1 MRFPVNRHALWQI
14 AADAGIIAV
23 AWVLAWM
30 LRFDQGRPVYYDRY
44 LDWQIVLVV
53 VAIQLSVFAL
63 AGFYNRW
70 WRYVSTRDMWSAARG
85 VSLAVLATFVV
96 FTLFEL
102 HPARVPTGVW
112 FIDLLLC
119 LAFVAGS
126 RLLARTILERPL
138 PGQVV
143 ARGKEAL
150 VVGAGDAA
158 QLVIKEMLRNPGLGY
173 TPIGI
178 VDDDPRKK
186 NMRLHGIRVL
196 GTITDLPRL
205 IRDRRPDEILIAI
218 PSASGEVRGRI
229 VETAR
234 AAGLPVKT
242 LPGLTELV
250 SGDRD
255 LALQLRPVEVEDV
268 LGREPVEVDLDSIA
282 GYVSS
287 EVVMVTG
294 AGGSIGSELCR
305 QLARLGPARLVMVD
319 HAEPALFEV
328 DRELTRERKFVAGVP
343 VVADVK
349 DKVKMRQVFDKYR
362 PAVVFHAA
370 AYKHVAMMEA
380 NPIEAVRNNTLGTRT
395 LADVAV
401 EYGARRF
408 VLVSTDKAASPKT
421 VMGQSKALCEWIVET
436 WGHRADVS
444 TQFVAVRFGNVLN
457 SSGSVIPI
465 FRRQIAKGGPVTVTH
480 AEMTRFFMTIPEA
493 VQLVVQ
499 AGALAGRGQVYVL
512 DMGEPVR
519 IMDLAENMI
528 RLSGKEPGTEIPIE
542 IIGPAPGEKLHEV
555 LVGEEEV
562 VTPTQHP
569 KIDRIS
575 RPPVESAWLS
585 EELDILQRLVDEG
598 DTLELVG
605 ELNRI
610 VHGPRRVAVPA
621 VPVGEVAEASSLTT
635 RS

>member
-1 MRFPVNRHALWQI
+1 MRIPFNRHALWQI
-14 AADAGIIAV
+14 SADAGIVAV
-23 AWVLAWM
+23 AWVLAWA

-53 VAIQLSVFAL
+53 VAIQLTVFAL

-112 FIDLLLC
+112 FIDLLVC

-126 RLLARTILERPL
+126 RLLARTLLERPR

-178 VDDDPRKK
+178 VDDDSRKK

-196 GTITDLPRL
+196 GTIDELPRL

-242 LPGLTELV
+242 LPGLAELV
-250 SGDRD
+250 SGDSD
-255 LALQLRPVEVEDV
+255 LTVQLRPVEVEDV
-268 LGREPVEVDLDSIA
+268 LGREPVEVDLDGIA

-305 QLARLGPARLVMVD
+305 QLSRLGPARLVMVD
-319 HAEPALFEV
+319 HSEPALFEV

-349 DKVKMRQVFDKYR
+349 DGAKMRHVFDKYR

-370 AYKHVAMMEA
+370 AYKHVALMEA

-401 EYGARRF
+401 EFGARRF
-408 VLVSTDKAASPKT
+408 VLVSTDKAANPKT

-436 WGHRADVS
+436 WGHRADVA

-480 AEMTRFFMTIPEA
+480 PEMTRFFMTIPEA

-499 AGALAGRGQVYVL
+499 AGALADRGQVYVL

-555 LVGEEEV
+555 LVGEGEI
-562 VTPTQHP
+562 VTPTRHP
-569 KIDRIS
+569 KIERIS
-575 RPPVESAWLS
+575 RPPVEGAWLS
-585 EELDILQRLVDEG
+585 EELNVLGRLVDDG

-610 VHGPRRVAVPA
+610 VREPQRVAAPVTTPA
-621 VPVGEVAEASSLTT
+621 ETLTPG
-635 RS
+635 